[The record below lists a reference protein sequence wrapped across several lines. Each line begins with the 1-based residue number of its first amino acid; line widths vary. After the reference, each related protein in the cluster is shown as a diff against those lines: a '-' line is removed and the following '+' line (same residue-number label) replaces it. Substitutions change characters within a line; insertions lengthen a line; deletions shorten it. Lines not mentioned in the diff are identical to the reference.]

1 MERLN
6 YGTSDYG
13 RWDYGDH
20 EEDYSHDDDHDL
32 DLEAGHDHDF
42 GVEDHVEGLWEQ
54 AEHQAD
60 YAADDS
66 LEAGSDFGARVG
78 WRSKAHRRQMGRFVP
93 PDRRGYA
100 APVFVRVADL
110 LAGAPSGSDEEGG
123 PEA

>member
-6 YGTSDYG
+6 YGRSDYG

-20 EEDYSHDDDHDL
+20 EEDYGHDSDYDFEDEGHDDDFED
-32 DLEAGHDHDF
+32 
-42 GVEDHVEGLWEQ
+42 EDHGEGLWEQ

-78 WRSKAHRRQMGRFVP
+78 WRSRAHRRQMGKFRP
-93 PDRRGYA
+93 PDARGYA
-100 APVFVRVADL
+100 APAFVQVADL
-110 LAGAPSGSDEEGG
+110 LAGAPSGSEEEGG